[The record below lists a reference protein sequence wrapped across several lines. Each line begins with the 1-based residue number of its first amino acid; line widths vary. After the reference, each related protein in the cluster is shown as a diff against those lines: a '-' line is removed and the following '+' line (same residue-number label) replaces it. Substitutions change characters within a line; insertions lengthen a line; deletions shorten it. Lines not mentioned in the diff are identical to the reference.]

1 MPPISSSRS
10 ASLDKIVIGD
20 NRRVSAGQAVIRFS
34 KSKMSA
40 LVVLLIGA
48 VAAGLFLVYV
58 HLQNITLSYQISGLF
73 TEQKEMQDFNRK
85 LRIELA
91 NVKSLARLEVLAAEK
106 YGMGPPDPKQIVQVR

>member
-20 NRRVSAGQAVIRFS
+20 NRRVSAGQAIIRFS
-34 KSKMSA
+34 RSKMSA
-40 LVVLLIGA
+40 ILVLLVGA
-48 VAAGLFLVYV
+48 VVAGLFLVYV
-58 HLQNITLSYQISGLF
+58 HLQNITLSYQISQLF
-73 TEQKEMQDFNRK
+73 EQQKELKDFNRK

-106 YGMGPPDPKQIVQVR
+106 FDMGPPDPKQVVQVR